1 MESGPGRL
9 IGNYR
14 VGRLLGQ
21 GGMGAVYSAEHAALR
36 LPTLAEWEHAY
47 HAGTTD
53 PSDPFFDLGH
63 VHQGDAVY
71 RAIAYDY
78 DRQDPQRTK
87 RLNAWGIGDWCGQEK
102 VVDTFDPATLV
113 RDAVRGTS
121 DFGED
126 WCPFRLVIAPN

>member
-53 PSDPFFDLGH
+53 PSDP
-63 VHQGDAVY
+63 
-71 RAIAYDY
+71 
-78 DRQDPQRTK
+78 
-87 RLNAWGIGDWCGQEK
+87 
-102 VVDTFDPATLV
+102 ATLV